1 MKTTP
6 TRYTVNGASTPRTA
20 VEVMAAAREAEEL
33 ITRLRPLLKKVV
45 VKQKGEI
52 AVRADIPAAQEIF
65 DLMELGKK

>member
-1 MKTTP
+1 
-6 TRYTVNGASTPRTA
+6 
-20 VEVMAAAREAEEL
+20 MAAAREAEEL